1 MMKPEQT
8 RALYLIKLVE
18 TLAATGRDPA
28 DLLRR
33 VGLSPGEL
41 QNMDASM
48 PLARYVDIVE
58 SAMSLY
64 DIPDLGFLV
73 GERTR
78 LTEHGVLGYALLSA
92 SPLRESLRRYE
103 RYQYL
108 QGPLLNIEFVDDNDA
123 AWLVARP
130 RGIHPSL
137 PKSVLCYTIQEWLVG
152 WNQWSALIGHRG
164 AFFDHV
170 EIAVGDQSH
179 GDIYA
184 RHLGCPVSFN
194 ADITRSRFPLDYL
207 DQALDY
213 ADEGIAAMCAEQ
225 CEHILQHLDLGHG
238 LIAEVHRQLA
248 AVPGQVPRM
257 DELAKHFFID
267 ARTLRRRLLKEGTTY
282 RDVVTEFR
290 LALAQRY
297 LAETGLPANEIA
309 TLVGYADSANLYRI
323 FRQAFDMT
331 PQQFRGQLVNRSSVA
346 SASSPVQPTSP

>member
-18 TLAATGRDPA
+18 TLAATGRDPT
-28 DLLRR
+28 DLLRD
-33 VGLSPGEL
+33 VGLSPGTL
-41 QNMDASM
+41 RNMDASVS
-48 PLARYVDIVE
+48 LERYIGIVE
-58 SAMSLY
+58 SAISLY

-92 SPLRESLRRYE
+92 NTLGGSLKRYE
-103 RYQYL
+103 RYQHL
-108 QGPLLNIEFVDDNDA
+108 QGPLLNIELVTDDHA

-130 RGIHPSL
+130 REIRPPL

-164 AFFDHV
+164 AFFEHV
-170 EIAVGDQSH
+170 EIGVDDQPH
-179 GDIYA
+179 ADIYS
-184 RHLGCPVSFN
+184 RHLGCPVRFN
-194 ADITRSRFPLDYL
+194 ANLTRARFPLEYL
-207 DQALDY
+207 DRAIDY

-257 DELAKHFFID
+257 DELAKHFFVD
-267 ARTLRRRLLKEGTTY
+267 ARTLRRRLLSEGTTY

-309 TLVGYADSANLYRI
+309 ALVGYADSANLYRT

-331 PQQFRGQLVNRSSVA
+331 PQQFRDQRIN
-346 SASSPVQPTSP
+346 